1 MLVVGGTDAE
11 RLAAGPVQYTP
22 SIEPNSYVVSME
34 AVTVGDESLP
44 MPEKAVA
51 LPDTGTT
58 LAFFPKTVFDAFQKV
73 RYDPPSMHSL
83 SVCSVQAAGS
93 IDWWTNGSS
102 SALYIPNTRA

>member
-22 SIEPNSYVVSME
+22 SIDPNSYVVSME

-73 RYDPPSMHSL
+73 RCTL
-83 SVCSVQAAGS
+83 SVWSVQAAGS
-93 IDWWTNGSS
+93 IDRWTNGSS